1 MNCIKTGAVV
11 YISDYKS
18 RYICDV
24 FQSENLLI
32 FRIAKRIQQERYNH
46 HPVDYEVS
54 EQIAFFDK
62 DVMSETQ
69 NATLITKSENTRFI
83 REA

>member
-18 RYICDV
+18 RYICDA

-32 FRIAKRIQQERYNH
+32 FRIAKRIPQERSHH

-54 EQIAFFDK
+54 QHVAFYDK
-62 DVMSETQ
+62 DVLSETQ
-69 NATLITKSENTRFI
+69 NATLIAKSENTRFV
-83 REA
+83 RGA